1 MACKLFEQRHINTSL
16 VLTRKC
22 HIENLLM
29 KKVLTDAEGV
39 FCILAGNIYTC
50 LVSAY
55 EVLKIMHV
63 KFMCIKVYEVY
74 KVSIL

>member
-1 MACKLFEQRHINTSL
+1 
-16 VLTRKC
+16 
-22 HIENLLM
+22 M

-39 FCILAGNIYTC
+39 FCILAGNTYIC
-50 LVSAY
+50 PVNAY

-74 KVSIL
+74 KVSILSTIVKTCKQKSKYSG